1 MNNKISQLKLTNK
14 QALKNNFNQTEKNK
28 HSKKIINRI
37 NRINLQKKLGMFNL
51 KLSTDPRWVEIAST
65 NIEELL
71 TDHAWCEQKAATNAI
86 TLIAYNSEHP
96 ELVTELTKICQEELE
111 HFSQVHEIIK
121 QRGFTLGRERKD
133 HYVNELFKF
142 MKKDGSR
149 NDALVDRLLFSAM
162 IEARSCERFKVL
174 SENIQDIELAT
185 FYRELMISEAGHYT
199 TFLNFARK
207 YGKKEKVDQR
217 WKEWISFE
225 NELIQKYGKKETV
238 HG

>member
-1 MNNKISQLKLTNK
+1 
-14 QALKNNFNQTEKNK
+14 
-28 HSKKIINRI
+28 
-37 NRINLQKKLGMFNL
+37 MFNL

-133 HYVNELFKF
+133 HYVNELFRF

-149 NDALVDRLLFSAM
+149 NDALVDRLLFAAM

-217 WKEWISFE
+217 WKEWITFE
-225 NELIQKYGKKETV
+225 NELIQNYGKKETV